1 MPFYVPQPH
10 VDPLDLDKSD
20 EEIMRETEAVCR
32 RDPGFMPL
40 AQWEASMLRRLAE
53 KPMTQTARF
62 RLLQVILPP
71 GKILSAGKGAEAEA
85 VSITIVTHMPVKKGT
100 RVCRP
105 DCGWVELRRSLRPP
119 GRCSHW
125 NSAM

>member
-32 RDPGFMPL
+32 REPGFMPL

-53 KPMTQTARF
+53 KPMT
-62 RLLQVILPP
+62 
-71 GKILSAGKGAEAEA
+71 
-85 VSITIVTHMPVKKGT
+85 
-100 RVCRP
+100 
-105 DCGWVELRRSLRPP
+105 
-119 GRCSHW
+119 
-125 NSAM
+125 

>member
-10 VDPLDLDKSD
+10 VDPLDLDND

-53 KPMTQTARF
+53 KPDVDGA
-62 RLLQVILPP
+62 
-71 GKILSAGKGAEAEA
+71 LSPAPMDFASGQDPE
-85 VSITIVTHMPVKKGT
+85 
-100 RVCRP
+100 CRQG
-105 DCGWVELRRSLRPP
+105 CGGRSCVDNNRSLTCR
-119 GRCSHW
+119 
-125 NSAM
+125 